1 MGVAGKVFLEWDLDV
16 QVSTVCLLCG
26 DCTEV
31 HGGTVRDCWTAMNI
45 GELLYCC
52 LHGEKKK
59 SFSLVLPGETQ
70 TSELCA
76 FSL

>member
-16 QVSTVCLLCG
+16 QVSTVCLLRG

-52 LHGEKKK
+52 LRGKKK
-59 SFSLVLPGETQ
+59 KIFFTSLASRETD
-70 TSELCA
+70 
-76 FSL
+76 F